1 MRFLVVVSAGTVGT
15 SARLAA
21 ITGIWSG
28 HGHEHAVHP
37 LDGPVEYSTLL
48 DAILEAQP
56 DAVLL
61 SGLDGDDARVRS
73 VADVVWKFDSTC
85 RVLVDGPPTTVEGVV
100 AVNGQPSEVAAAVVG
115 RPQATDPGFSPPSA
129 LASLPGL
136 WSGTAALLV
145 SRGWAR
151 GTDCCLTAA
160 AAAEI
165 RAAMAACDRDG
176 MTVTDRDGYRRA
188 VAVIR
193 YAPSLLA
200 LLDDP
205 RLGGLVHTAIGS
217 ADIWLGAL
225 EGMTAGSSPGWRR
238 ELAVPLLSA
247 GSSEFRPGLSV
258 LVALDEDGGLLCAHA
273 GSHRWPAPLRRDPP
287 STDRVPLAC
296 GELALVEA
304 GCRFRLDVGRFLHLR
319 FIRAWMKPDILLAE
333 PLRDQAAQ
341 LGGQAR
347 QWCGLDVGLPTSVE
361 EFLSVEQSALAGGLA
376 TRKGSGI

>member
-1 MRFLVVVSAGTVGT
+1 MRFLVIVSTGTAGS
-15 SARLAA
+15 SARLAE

-28 HGHEHAVHP
+28 QGHQDAVHR
-37 LDGPVEYSTLL
+37 LDGPVEYSVLL
-48 DAILEAQP
+48 DAILDAQP

-73 VADVVWKFDSTC
+73 VADVVWKFDNTC
-85 RVLVDGPPTTVEGVV
+85 RVLLDGPPTTVEGVV
-100 AVNGQPSEVAAAVVG
+100 AVDGQPSDVAAAVVS
-115 RPQATDPGFSPPSA
+115 RPHAADPFSPPPAS
-129 LASLPGL
+129 ASLPGP

-151 GTDCCLTAA
+151 GADRCLTAA

-176 MTVTDRDGYRRA
+176 MTVTDRDGYRHA
-188 VAVIR
+188 VAVVR
-193 YAPSLLA
+193 YAPSLLG

-205 RLGGLVHTAIGS
+205 RLGGLVRTAIGL

-225 EGMTAGSSPGWRR
+225 EGIAAGSSLGWRR
-238 ELAVPLLSA
+238 ELAVPLLAA

-258 LVALDEDGGLLCAHA
+258 LVALDEDGGLLRAHA
-273 GSHRWPAPLRRDPP
+273 GSHRWPALLRRDPP

-296 GELALVEA
+296 GELALVEG

-319 FIRAWMKPDILLAE
+319 FIRAWMKPDILLAG
-333 PLRDQAAQ
+333 PLRDQAAR

-347 QWCGLDVGLPTSVE
+347 QWCGLDIGLPTSVE
-361 EFLSVEQSALAGGLA
+361 EFLGVEEAALAGGLA